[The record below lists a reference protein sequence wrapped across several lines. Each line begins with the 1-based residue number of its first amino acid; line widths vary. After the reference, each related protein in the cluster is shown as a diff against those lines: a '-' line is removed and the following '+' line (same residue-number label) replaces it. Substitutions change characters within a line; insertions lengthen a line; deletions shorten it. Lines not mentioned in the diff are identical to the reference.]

1 MSKQDTLNI
10 SRIPSPQNMP
20 DFLNSS
26 NKGIDLAH
34 SSTKDDLELLAKT
47 ATLTAQSGNNFGF
60 SIPKPSGFYGTVT
73 IKNQPAPIG
82 TKITA
87 WQKDV
92 LLSPELTITE
102 SGKYNLLLI
111 NGDDPDTPEIDGGT
125 SESPIFFKLQTP
137 NGETF
142 ASDNNGLWQ
151 EAINARLDLSALSS
165 NANAQNSL
173 SIEIRVNDQ
182 IVGKDIL
189 DGDPISNRAIISAVI
204 LGGNDQLTDDN
215 VRLFLNSKQLEKDTY
230 SFITDTDSPEI
241 QGKITYAPNSL
252 AEGEFKLD
260 FDVAETN
267 LTSQKIAASFSF
279 LISVRPKK
287 A

>member
-1 MSKQDTLNI
+1 M
-10 SRIPSPQNMP
+10 
-20 DFLNSS
+20 
-26 NKGIDLAH
+26 
-34 SSTKDDLELLAKT
+34 
-47 ATLTAQSGNNFGF
+47 
-60 SIPKPSGFYGTVT
+60 
-73 IKNQPAPIG
+73 
-82 TKITA
+82 
-87 WQKDV
+87 